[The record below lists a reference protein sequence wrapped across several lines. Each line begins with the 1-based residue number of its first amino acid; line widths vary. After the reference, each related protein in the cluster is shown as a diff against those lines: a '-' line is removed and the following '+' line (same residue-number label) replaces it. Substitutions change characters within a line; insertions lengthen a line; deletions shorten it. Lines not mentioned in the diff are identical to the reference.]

1 MRALLAY
8 AAAAACHVVDND
20 ATHALANAQ
29 AYKYMEE
36 LWKKKQSD
44 VMRFIQRVRVWEY
57 RQKPGICRVP
67 KPIRPDKARR
77 MGYKCKQGYL
87 IYRVRVRRGGRKKPK
102 TKGNVYG
109 KPANQ
114 GITKI
119 KNARNHR
126 NIAECKVGRKCGGLR
141 VLNSYWIN
149 QDSTYKYFEVIM
161 VDPFHKA
168 IRRDARI
175 NWICGSEH
183 KHREMRGKTSAG
195 RSSRQLGKGH
205 RFNKTRPSRRAAWK
219 RNNVKV
225 FRRYR

>member
-1 MRALLAY
+1 MELLW
-8 AAAAACHVVDND
+8 
-20 ATHALANAQ
+20 Q
-29 AYKYMEE
+29 
-36 LWKKKQSD
+36 KKQSD
-44 VMRFIQRVRVWEY
+44 VLRFLQRVRVWEY

-77 MGYKCKQGYL
+77 MGYRCKQGFL
-87 IYRVRVRRGGRKKPK
+87 VYRVRVRRGSRKKPK

-114 GITKI
+114 GINKI
-119 KNARNHR
+119 KFARNLR
-126 NIAECKVGRKCGGLR
+126 SVAEERAGRSLGNLR

-149 QDSTYKYFEVIM
+149 QDSIYKYYEIIM

-168 IRRDARI
+168 IRRDPRI
-175 NWICGSEH
+175 NWICYPEH
-183 KHREMRGKTSAG
+183 THRELRGKTAAG
-195 RSSRQLGKGH
+195 RRSRQLGKGH

-219 RNNVKV
+219 RNNTKV